1 MSLSPSGPQPR
12 RLAGCFVISWTDR
25 AGTSSGLHQ
34 GSHTFLFKFQCKHFL
49 FCGFLMLLFIIRGW
63 RWSTYGI
70 NLTYSLINIYRL
82 KNSKKEGTKKI
93 FYLSIKGFSSILP
106 ETKSR
111 FTTSEMKNHPST
123 FTQKFT
129 SQKLSFSSSPHCLFC
144 LSLFLTFIIIICST
158 SPFIWIH
165 YLQSVESF
173 AYFFFCFTGWRP

>member
-1 MSLSPSGPQPR
+1 MQTFLVLWFPDVA
-12 RLAGCFVISWTDR
+12 LHH
-25 AGTSSGLHQ
+25 SGLTVVYLRHQ
-34 GSHTFLFKFQCKHFL
+34 PSEHLH
-49 FCGFLMLLFIIRGW
+49 
-63 RWSTYGI
+63 
-70 NLTYSLINIYRL
+70 TYSLINIYRL

-173 AYFFFCFTGWRP
+173 AYFFFVLPVDGPN